1 MSSSKFLEQREH
13 SWSSELKN
21 PVIVSKDVCS
31 PAKSKSQEFQKKPV
45 QFLCFILAV
54 TSVDEE
60 ASFAPVPPDFQDEKK
75 NDWPQSPEKHLKKQQ
90 VL

>member
-45 QFLCFILAV
+45 QFLCSVLAV
-54 TSVDEE
+54 TSVDVE
-60 ASFAPVPPDFQDEKK
+60 APFVPVPPDFQEEKK
-75 NDWPQSPEKHLKKQQ
+75 MTDLRVQKNI
-90 VL
+90 